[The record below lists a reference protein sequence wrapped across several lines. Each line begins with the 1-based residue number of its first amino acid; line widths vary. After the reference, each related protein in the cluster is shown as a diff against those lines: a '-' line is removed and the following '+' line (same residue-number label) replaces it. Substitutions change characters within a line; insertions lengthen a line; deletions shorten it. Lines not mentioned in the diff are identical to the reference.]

1 MYKMGEFSKRAQVTP
16 KMLRGYEHAEVLL
29 PARTDEQNGYKYYN
43 ISQIEKVL
51 EIRALLDIGFNL
63 NDIKI
68 ILKLKNQFDMMD
80 LKQKALED
88 EFAEIE
94 NKIKLIK
101 FYKKAESLSFSQ
113 KYKATVKT
121 IPQERIISKCVKN
134 ASVFDIINEYDRL
147 LHQPFVKDIPLQSLC
162 YMTIFYN
169 NEYSEENND
178 VELCIRL
185 GSEMLCSVEM
195 ESRVLPETKVISVMH
210 KGSYNLIREAYAFI
224 YMCIDENGYEVNGH
238 PREIYWK
245 SYGNCSS
252 EEDYITEL
260 QIPIKKH

>member
-29 PARTDEQNGYKYYN
+29 PVRTDEQNGYKYYN
-43 ISQIEKVL
+43 ISQVEKVL
-51 EIRALLDIGFNL
+51 EIRALLDIGFTL
-63 NDIKI
+63 NEIKI
-68 ILKLKNQFDMMD
+68 ILKQKNQFEMMNM
-80 LKQKALED
+80 KQKTLED
-88 EFAEIE
+88 ELALIE
-94 NKIKLIK
+94 NKIKLIQ

-113 KYKATVKT
+113 KYKATVKI
-121 IPQERIISKCVKN
+121 IPQERIISKCMKN

-147 LHQPFVKDIPLQSLC
+147 LNQPFVKDIPLQSLC

-169 NEYSEENND
+169 DEYSEENSD
-178 VELCIRL
+178 VELCIRMGGEIL
-185 GSEMLCSVEM
+185 SCVEM
-195 ESRVLPETKVISVMH
+195 ESRVIPETNVISVMH
-210 KGSYNLIREAYAFI
+210 KGSYNLLREAYTFI
-224 YMCIDENGYEVNGH
+224 YMCIDESRYEVDGH

-245 SYGNCSS
+245 AYGNCNN